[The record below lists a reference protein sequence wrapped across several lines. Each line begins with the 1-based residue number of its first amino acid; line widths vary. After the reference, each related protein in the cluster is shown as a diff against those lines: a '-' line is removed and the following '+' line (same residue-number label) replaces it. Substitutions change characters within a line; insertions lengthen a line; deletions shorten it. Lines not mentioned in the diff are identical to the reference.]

1 VAKLFGIENIVFVG
15 FVALMLSA
23 VAQAGDLFES
33 GIKRRFGA
41 KDAGKLIPG
50 HGGVMDRLD
59 GFLAAAAVAAAFGVL
74 RANLGSAA
82 HGLLL
87 WVIP

>member
-1 VAKLFGIENIVFVG
+1 
-15 FVALMLSA
+15 
-23 VAQAGDLFES
+23 
-33 GIKRRFGA
+33 
-41 KDAGKLIPG
+41 
-50 HGGVMDRLD
+50 MDRLD